1 MQTLPRAARWYLY
14 SLWALTALAIGGA
27 FWRNSAAPPALLFL
41 LVVLVAFVLADY
53 FFVSFKINE
62 RNQVV
67 MTIADALTVFMLSTV
82 GLSGVVVLIAGSLIS
97 DRLNRR
103 PWFKGLFNAAQ
114 RTLAYLILLAIYAAL
129 HDPGVPPFSGPRG
142 LVAFLII
149 AAVYHTLNI
158 AFVATIVA
166 LASGQPLPTVYLAS
180 YRQVHWIHFMT
191 LPFGA
196 VLAYIWA
203 TNPWLLLPAAVPLL
217 MAHRSFRTM
226 ADLQQQ
232 SERNQEL
239 ARQAT
244 SLLEE
249 LRTKQDELV
258 RSSQLAA
265 LGTFAASIAHEF
277 NNLLTAILGYAQLA
291 LTTDNVHEKDEAL
304 EVAVRACLRGR
315 SITSGLL
322 TFARRRDP
330 QREPC
335 RLDELINEMVMLV
348 QRDFARQHITIVQ
361 QLAPV
366 PTVVC
371 DGGQIAQVL
380 MNLFTN
386 ARDAMAEHGG
396 QITIE
401 LREVAGAV
409 ELAVSDTGMGI
420 PEALLPQ
427 IFQPFMT
434 TKGAIGGS
442 STPGTGL
449 GLAISHGIVESHDGS
464 IEVRSVVGKGT
475 TMLVRLPLTT
485 QGAPNEQR
493 GAPTALPPMRILIV
507 DDEIAIAD
515 WLRNSLARD
524 QHLVVVANDAAS
536 GLARYSERPFDLV
549 ICDVMLPGMGG
560 DELTRRLRALHPE
573 AQILGMTGQPG
584 SPQANRM
591 FELGALRI
599 LSKPFSYDDLCHV
612 IRHELHLALKVIG

>member
-1 MQTLPRAARWYLY
+1 MYTLPRTARWYLY
-14 SLWALTALAIGGA
+14 SVWALTALSTGFA
-27 FWRNSAAPPALLFL
+27 FWRNSAVPPPLLL
-41 LVVLVAFVLADY
+41 LLAVMVVFVLADY
-53 FFVSFKINE
+53 FFVPFKINK
-62 RNQVV
+62 RDQVA
-67 MTIADALTVFMLSTV
+67 MTIVDALTVFMLSTA
-82 GLSGVVVLIAGSLIS
+82 GLYGVLVLIAGSLIS
-97 DRLNRR
+97 DLLRRR

-114 RTLAYLILLAIYAAL
+114 RTLAYLILLAIYGAL
-129 HDPGVPPFSGPRG
+129 REPGVPPFSGPRG
-142 LVAFLII
+142 LAAFLII
-149 AAVYHTLNI
+149 AVVYHALNI

-166 LASGQPLPTVYLAS
+166 LASGEPLRTVYLAS
-180 YRQVHWIHFMT
+180 YKQVHWIHFMT

-196 VLAYIWA
+196 ILAYIWA
-203 TNPWLLLPAAVPLL
+203 TNPWLLPPAAIPLL

-239 ARQAT
+239 AQQAT

-304 EVAVRACLRGR
+304 QVAERACLRGR

-335 RLDELINEMVMLV
+335 SLDELINEMVTLV

-380 MNLFTN
+380 MNLLTN

-396 QITIE
+396 QISIE
-401 LREVAGAV
+401 LREVDGAV

-420 PEALLPQ
+420 PEALLSQ

-449 GLAISHGIVESHDGS
+449 GLAISHGIVESHGGS

-475 TMLVRLPLTT
+475 TMLVRLPLAT
-485 QGAPNEQR
+485 QGAPDEQR
-493 GAPTALPPMRILIV
+493 AATAALPPMRILIV

-524 QHLVVVANDAAS
+524 QHEVVVANSAAS

-560 DELTRRLRALHPE
+560 DELTRRLCALHPE

-591 FELGALRI
+591 LELGALHI
-599 LSKPFSYDDLCHV
+599 LSKPFSYDDLRHV
-612 IRHELHLALKVIG
+612 IRRELHLALKVNG